1 MALLLCIIG
10 GMMMMS
16 VVVSSLMDDKP
27 EITWKLLAISVGTL
41 AVSFECFRT
50 TRRRPGEQRFRTGAR
65 DGYASVTLGWLL
77 CSFVAAIPFYVCS
90 NMTWADSIFESCS
103 GLTTTG
109 ASVMTPN
116 LNLRTG
122 FHLVGGIEGMPKGVL
137 FWRSTLNWLGGVG
150 IVFFIVMILPLLKVG
165 YGKQLYNAE
174 VPGLKTAGDQMTSR
188 LATSVKWTLA
198 VYLSLT
204 LLSMLT
210 YWALGMT
217 LYDAINHSFTT
228 VSTGGFST
236 KNDSL
241 AYYNDHIPLQW
252 AVILF
257 MFLAACNFGLM
268 VKLFSQRKFSFF
280 SDEEF
285 RFFGK
290 TALFA
295 IIFTA
300 AVLYIRRPDEL
311 VSLGSRPSFQ
321 HGVEAYLRTSAFHVV
336 TAMSTTGYMTSDWNT
351 WNAPC
356 LIMLFMLLMF
366 PCGCG
371 GSTCGGIKYS
381 RIIIILK
388 QFKYEIRHC
397 IFPNTI
403 QDVRL
408 NGERIEHD
416 LIRKTLTFIIL
427 YVSIFVAVAAVLS
440 LEKGVGVA
448 EAFSGSLTCL
458 SNVGP
463 GYGNLGPAFGF
474 DWLSPFSKYLLAL
487 TMIIGRLELYSVLVL
502 FLPSFWKR

>member
-10 GMMMMS
+10 GMMMLS
-16 VVVSSLMDDKP
+16 VMVSWLMGDP
-27 EITWKLLAISVGTL
+27 AGITRALLCISAGTL
-41 AVSFECFRT
+41 AISFECFRA
-50 TRRRPGEQRFRTGAR
+50 TRRRLGEQRFRTGAR
-65 DGYASVTLGWLL
+65 EGYASVTLGWLL
-77 CSFVAAIPFYVCS
+77 CTFVAAIPFYVCCD
-90 NMTWADSIFESCS
+90 MTWADSIFESCS

-109 ASVMTPN
+109 ASVLTEN

-122 FHLVGGIEGMPKGVL
+122 FHLVGGIESLPKGVL

-174 VPGLKTAGDQMTSR
+174 VPGLKTAGDQMSSR
-188 LATSVKWTLA
+188 LATSVKWTLS
-198 VYLSLT
+198 VYLFLT

-217 LYDAINHSFTT
+217 FYDAINHSFTT

-241 AYYNDHIPLQW
+241 AYYSGAIQW
-252 AVILF
+252 SVIIF
-257 MFLAACNFGLM
+257 MFLAACNFGLT
-268 VKLFSQRKFSFF
+268 VKLFAQRKFTFF

-285 RFFGK
+285 CFFGK
-290 TALFA
+290 ITLLAV
-295 IIFTA
+295 IFTTIF
-300 AVLYIRRPDEL
+300 LYLKCPEL
-311 VSLGSRPSFQ
+311 KSLGDRASFP
-321 HGVEAYLRTSAFHVV
+321 HTIESYLRTAAFHVITV
-336 TAMSTTGYMTSDWNT
+336 MSTTGYMTSDWNT
-351 WNAPC
+351 WDFPC
-356 LIMLFMLLMF
+356 LIMLFTLLMF

-371 GSTCGGIKYS
+371 GSTCGGMKYS

-408 NGERIEHD
+408 NGERLDHD
-416 LIRKTLTFIIL
+416 LIRKTMTFAVL
-427 YVSIFVAVAAVLS
+427 YVFIFVIVSTLLS
-440 LEKGVGVA
+440 LETGVGVKA
-448 EAFSGSLTCL
+448 SFSGALTCL

-463 GYGNLGPAFGF
+463 GYGQLGPAYGF
-474 DWLSPFSKYLLAL
+474 DWLSPFSKYLLAM

-502 FLPSFWKR
+502 FCPSFWKR